1 MANMSNYDA
10 VKKYFA
16 QWLQMGKK
24 VFIQSQNKLVGVK
37 CVVRGESYTNEFEQL
52 WAEISDPRSGDVY
65 LDGTDESIQ
74 ELLSPKWEVVS
85 CVRCE
90 MPIPIGM
97 GPQAAQICPCNDLG
111 CYPNLEAIAPREPV
125 ITAKHLS
132 SIMSRLKQVAC
143 SDR

>member
-1 MANMSNYDA
+1 
-10 VKKYFA
+10 
-16 QWLQMGKK
+16 MGKK

-85 CVRCE
+85 CARCE

-97 GPQAAQICPCNDLG
+97 GPQAAQICPCNNFG

>member
-1 MANMSNYDA
+1 MVNMSNYDA

-24 VFIQSQNKLVGVK
+24 VFMKNQNKLVGMN

-65 LDGTDESIQ
+65 LEGTDESVQ
-74 ELLSPKWEVVS
+74 ELLSPKWEVIA
-85 CVRCE
+85 CARCA
-90 MPIPIGM
+90 MPVPIGM
-97 GPQAAQICPCNDLG
+97 GPQVAQICPCDDLG
-111 CYPNLEAIAPREPV
+111 CSPNLEAIAPREPV
-125 ITAKHLS
+125 ITAKHLTR
-132 SIMSRLKQVAC
+132 IMSRLKQVAC

>member
-24 VFIQSQNKLVGVK
+24 VFIQSQNKLVGVS

-65 LDGTDESIQ
+65 LDGTNESIQ

-85 CVRCE
+85 CARCE

-143 SDR
+143 SDC